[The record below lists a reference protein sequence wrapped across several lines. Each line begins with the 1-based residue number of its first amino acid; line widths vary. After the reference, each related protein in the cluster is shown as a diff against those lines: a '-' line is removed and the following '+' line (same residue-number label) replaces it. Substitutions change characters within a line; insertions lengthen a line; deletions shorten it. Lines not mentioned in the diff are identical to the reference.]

1 MKKIC
6 TLLFMLVVGLTSLF
20 AQAPQK
26 MTYQAVVRNAN
37 NMLLANHNVSARI
50 TILQGDV
57 NGAPVYVETHQNTTN
72 ANGLLTLEIGDGVA
86 VQGAMSQVDWSDGP
100 YYMKSE
106 IDPEGG
112 INYSIEGVQ
121 QLMSVPY
128 ALYANSAGNVPSI
141 AMTPTDTGYMMSI
154 TADGVTQTYVIC
166 NGRDGEDGA
175 DGANGTDGADGEDG
189 ADGADGISPTIT
201 TTPINNGYQIIIT
214 DVDGTD
220 TLYLYNGTDGGGLDT
235 LIQQQADWNENDT
248 TSPQYILNKPA
259 IPTVPSNVGAFANDV
274 GYITMDSIPQ
284 IPTVP
289 TNVSAFTNDVGY
301 ITGMQV
307 PVQQNADWNAM
318 SGVEMILNKPNLAP
332 VATSGNYSDLTNKP
346 TIPTV
351 PANVSAFTNDA
362 GYLTS
367 ITESQILTIQGD
379 TIFLTGGSYVK
390 LPAGFSGDYND
401 LSNRPMA
408 LSAFTNDVG
417 FLTTMPDS
425 VNASV
430 EYDPNFTAWLSN
442 WNYNYNALQN
452 KPNLATVATT
462 GNYNDLNNRPQI
474 PIVPTNVSAFT
485 NDVGYL
491 TSYTETDPQFTAW
504 SKDYNDLI
512 NRPSIPTVP
521 TNVSAFQ
528 NDAGYL
534 TSYTETDPQFTAW
547 DKDYNDL
554 INKPTIPAAQV
565 NADWNATTGVSMI
578 LNKPTIPTVPTNVSA
593 FNNDAHYITDAQL
606 QAILAEL
613 QQTIDSLRLASGDSS
628 ALNGNRPTV
637 NTTNISEITTTT
649 SVIGGD
655 VISDGGNIVTAKGI
669 CWNLTGN
676 PTIADN
682 HTIAGGGTGAFVS
695 DLRALLPGKCYH
707 IRAFATNQ
715 LGTSYGAEKTFTTM
729 FEYQSWDSTSVNPN
743 DAWPCSG
750 TPAVTDVDGNVYPTV
765 QIGKQCW
772 MKQNLRTSK
781 LPNGTPIPVSN
792 SSSTGV
798 ARYLPNNDGNL
809 ASTYGY
815 LYSWPAVMNGAT
827 ASSSVPS
834 GVQGICPTGWHVPSA
849 AEWDTL
855 INYVSAQYACS
866 DSKYSKALASTFGWR
881 NSSGEC
887 TIGSV
892 PSANNASGFMAL
904 AAGYHNGT
912 PQPLEN
918 SAYFWTCTSPSNNNI
933 RLYKADYDDY
943 AFRANN
949 TQGHMG
955 YSVRCLRDV
964 SSMPQESGDSQV
976 LPPVL
981 MMSTPTVTASTINC
995 AGEVLADMGA
1005 PVTSRGFCWSTSPN
1019 PTVNGTHTDG
1029 GAGMGN
1035 FSNTISGLTDGTLY
1049 YVRAYATNSAGTGY
1063 SDVFVTTTTNPN
1075 DGQSC
1080 QGTAVVYDN
1089 DNNAYPTVQIGG
1101 QCWTKTNMRT
1111 TRFND
1116 ASTIQLSSNANSST
1130 IPYRFYPDGD
1140 PSKVQLYGYLYNWA
1154 AVVHN
1159 DGASNNIPSGVEG
1172 ICPAGWHV
1180 PSMAEMK
1187 QLANYVSSQSQF
1199 QCNDNHQNNA
1209 AALAAATGWNSAFDY
1224 CSPGLNP
1231 SSNNATGFSAVPSGY
1246 FNGAAYSHG
1255 ERAEFWTTTQNPN
1268 EAGTV
1273 NRAIISSNNPSLTT
1287 GYASKMMG
1295 CAVRCLRN
1303 SGLSDDGLGSQVS
1316 APMVATASVSPVNN
1330 STYICVGEVISDMGE
1345 AVTAR
1350 GICWGTSPNPTISG
1364 SHTTNGDGL
1373 GSFSGTISGLSSA
1386 TTYYV
1391 RAYATNMAGTAY
1403 GEQISFFT
1411 YNPNDGQP
1419 CTGVATVSDYD
1430 NNTYSTVQVGSQC
1443 WTKENIRT
1451 THYSNGVAIANYY
1464 APNGNTD
1471 NAEAYGY
1478 LYNWA
1483 TTMHD
1488 AASSDADPSGVQGV
1502 CPTGWHVPSLAEW
1515 NKLLTYVSQ
1524 QSEYLCDESVDNIA
1538 KALATTTG
1546 WDSDNVD
1553 CNVGHIQNNN
1563 NATGFSAKPAGGH
1576 NNGNYMMFGKYAYFM
1591 SATQSSPSTNF
1602 CPVVIRYND
1611 GTCPTGSSASKAIGM
1626 SVRCLKD

>member
-1 MKKIC
+1 MKRILI
-6 TLLFMLVVGLTSLF
+6 TLTLFFSMLSAAF

-26 MTYQAVVRNAN
+26 FTYQAVVRDAG
-37 NMLLANHNVSARI
+37 NVLVASQAVGVRI
-50 TILQGDV
+50 SILQGGA
-57 NGAPVYVETHQNTTN
+57 NGTMVYQETHTAVTN
-72 ANGLLTLEIGDGVA
+72 ANGLMTLQIGGGTVMNGDFA
-86 VQGAMSQVDWSDGP
+86 AIDWATGP
-100 YYMKSE
+100 YFLKIE
-106 IDPEGG
+106 TDPTGG
-112 INYSIEGVQ
+112 TNYTIEGTQ
-121 QLMSVPY
+121 QLLSVPY
-128 ALYANSAGNVPSI
+128 ALYAGNAANSFSGSYNDLTDQPDIPQIPENVS
-141 AMTPTDTGYMMSI
+141 AF
-154 TADGVTQTYVIC
+154 
-166 NGRDGEDGA
+166 
-175 DGANGTDGADGEDG
+175 
-189 ADGADGISPTIT
+189 
-201 TTPINNGYQIIIT
+201 NN
-214 DVDGTD
+214 D
-220 TLYLYNGTDGGGLDT
+220 
-235 LIQQQADWNENDT
+235 A
-248 TSPQYILNKPA
+248 
-259 IPTVPSNVGAFANDV
+259 
-274 GYITMDSIPQ
+274 GYITMDSIPE

-289 TNVSAFTNDVGY
+289 TNVSAFTNDAGY
-301 ITGMQV
+301 ITMDSV
-307 PVQQNADWNAM
+307 P
-318 SGVEMILNKPNLAP
+318 S
-332 VATSGNYSDLTNKP
+332 
-346 TIPTV
+346 IPTNV
-351 PANVSAFTNDA
+351 SYFTNDAGYVTESTLTTENYITQNDLITNNYVTEADIPTNVSAFTNDA
-362 GYLTS
+362 GYITMDS
-367 ITESQILTIQGD
+367 IPE
-379 TIFLTGGSYVK
+379 
-390 LPAGFSGDYND
+390 
-401 LSNRPMA
+401 
-408 LSAFTNDVG
+408 
-417 FLTTMPDS
+417 
-425 VNASV
+425 
-430 EYDPNFTAWLSN
+430 
-442 WNYNYNALQN
+442 
-452 KPNLATVATT
+452 
-462 GNYNDLNNRPQI
+462 
-474 PIVPTNVSAFT
+474 
-485 NDVGYL
+485 
-491 TSYTETDPQFTAW
+491 
-504 SKDYNDLI
+504 
-512 NRPSIPTVP
+512 IPTVP
-521 TNVSAFQ
+521 TNMSAFV
-528 NDAGYL
+528 NDANYITL
-534 TSYTETDPQFTAW
+534 AQVP
-547 DKDYNDL
+547 
-554 INKPTIPAAQV
+554 AQV

-750 TPAVTDVDGNVYPTV
+750 TPAVADVDGNVYPTV

-781 LPNGTPIPVSN
+781 QPNGTPIPVSN

-964 SSMPQESGDSQV
+964 SSMPQESGDLQV

-1116 ASTIQLSSNANSST
+1116 ANTIQLSSNANSST

-1187 QLANYVSSQSQF
+1187 QLANYVSSQSHF

-1303 SGLSDDGLGSQVS
+1303 SGLLDDGLGSQVS

-1373 GSFSGTISGLSSA
+1373 GSFSGTISELSSA

-1502 CPTGWHVPSLAEW
+1502 CPTGWHVPSLVEW

-1524 QSEYLCDESVDNIA
+1524 QNEYLCDESVDNIA

-1611 GTCPTGSSASKAIGM
+1611 STCPTGSSASKAIGM